1 MLLQAVQEGAHEGS
15 YTMVSSAAN
24 LAALPRPPRDVRILT
39 LPPKPVGRDTVEPLQ
54 RSKFSDSGL
63 KQAKIGS

>member
-1 MLLQAVQEGAHEGS
+1 
-15 YTMVSSAAN
+15 MVSSAAN